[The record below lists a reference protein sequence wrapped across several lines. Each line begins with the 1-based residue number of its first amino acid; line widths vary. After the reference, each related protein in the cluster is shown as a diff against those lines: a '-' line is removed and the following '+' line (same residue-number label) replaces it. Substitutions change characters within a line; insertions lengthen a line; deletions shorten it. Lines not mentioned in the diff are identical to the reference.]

1 MDFRLKN
8 ELFAFLPKKE
18 SFKDL
23 LNDSQQSK
31 CPHVIKKGVIAM
43 LLVM

>member
-1 MDFRLKN
+1 MGFGLKN
-8 ELFAFLPKKE
+8 ELFAILPKKE

-31 CPHVIKKGVIAM
+31 CPHVIKKRVIAR
-43 LLVM
+43 LFVM